1 MLSLP
6 PLGELL
12 NICATAYM
20 AIEEAVGARV
30 EVEAHEDPAAEG
42 QHHHEG
48 HQRATGSTDRCMTEV
63 RPVDLGLF
71 AHERAKPQ
79 VSLGLAPRTKLS
91 DPRPEVALASL
102 IAAGNDHA
110 VQARGGEPRVLLER
124 LQHERDP
131 RVDLGGSLGSLD
143 LRQTRLAEHP
153 VHRRVVHAQLGCNRV
168 DPPPVDEVAPQDLA
182 LQIPD
187 DGHRCPLCTKRSA
200 RTPRRPRSGGR
211 RKPGRRNG
219 KHSRRQR

>member
-1 MLSLP
+1 
-6 PLGELL
+6 
-12 NICATAYM
+12 M

-30 EVEAHEDPAAEG
+30 EVEAQEDHAAEG

-48 HQRATGSTDRCMTEV
+48 HQRATGSTDRDVTEV

-71 AHERAKPQ
+71 ARERAKPQ
-79 VSLGLAPRTKLS
+79 IGLGLAPRTKLS
-91 DPRPEVALASL
+91 DPRPEVALASQV
-102 IAAGNDHA
+102 AAYNDHA
-110 VQARGGEPRVLLER
+110 VQARGGESRVLLER
-124 LQHERDP
+124 LQHERNP
-131 RVDLGGSLGSLD
+131 RVDLGGPMGSLD

-153 VHRRVVHAQLGCNRV
+153 VHRRVVHAQLSRDCV
-168 DPPPVDEVAPQDLA
+168 DPPPIDEVAPEDLA

-187 DGHRCPLCTKRSA
+187 DGHRCPSCSKRSA

-211 RKPGRRNG
+211 RKPRRRNG